1 MPIKTKRWDDEREGD
16 DGFRLLV
23 TRYRPR
29 GLPKAAE
36 TWDAW
41 EPNLG
46 PSKEL
51 HAAAYGKA
59 GLKFHWEDYR
69 RRYLA
74 EIRSQSAKLDE
85 LARRVAAG
93 ETITLLCSSQCVRES
108 RCHRSLLR
116 ELIEKRVEQM
126 RTGAAGAGGRRR
138 GRRWW

>member
-1 MPIKTKRWDDEREGD
+1 MPIRTKRWDDPKDAD

-29 GLPKAAE
+29 GLPKADE

-41 EPNLG
+41 QPNLG

-59 GLKFHWEDYR
+59 GLKFHWDDYR

-74 EIRSQSAKLDE
+74 EMRTQTAAIEE
-85 LARRVAAG
+85 LAKRAVAG

-116 ELIEKRVEQM
+116 ELIEARMATMSE
-126 RTGAAGAGGRRR
+126 
-138 GRRWW
+138 

>member
-1 MPIKTKRWDDEREGD
+1 MPIKTKRWDDPREPD
-16 DGFRLLV
+16 DGHRLLV

-29 GLPKAAE
+29 GLPKDQE

-41 EPNLG
+41 QPNLG

-59 GLKFHWEDYR
+59 GLKFHWDDYK

-74 EIRSQSAKLDE
+74 EMKAQVPAIED
-85 LARRVAAG
+85 LATRVAGG

-116 ELIEKRVEQM
+116 ELIEQRITKSE
-126 RTGAAGAGGRRR
+126 GEIGG
-138 GRRWW
+138 